1 MIVENFENLILFF
14 VSAIS
19 KNDVFMVIDTAYH
32 YRNLLSRILLLAK
45 MMIIVNHDC
54 HKYKYEFKKILN
66 GL

>member
-19 KNDVFMVIDTAYH
+19 KNDVFMVIDTAYN

-45 MMIIVNHDC
+45 MIVISYHDFNN
-54 HKYKYEFKKILN
+54 YQ
-66 GL
+66 